1 MEGTNDDYKKLS
13 EYKNLTH
20 KFDKMMKALY
30 GQRGAQLD
38 IDILASDEAQ
48 SFINAHAG
56 ILDSTFK
63 QVRMT
68 DKMRERLTRSNYIF
82 SGIKTFHELNE
93 AFPSL
98 LDENGDRKPFER
110 FLNDVRKIDET
121 YNAGYLHAEYNFV
134 QASAEM
140 AAKWEQYSEDG
151 DRYLLQYRTA
161 HDDKV
166 RPEHAAL
173 DRITLPMS
181 DPFWESYYPP
191 NGWNC
196 FVAGT
201 PVLTMDGWKGIES
214 IKKGDL
220 VIGGS
225 GKVRKVIGTHARTVD
240 DELFSVITKGAMAT
254 CTPNHRFSTPHGWVE
269 ARSLHKGD
277 IIIQVGEN
285 STLHLV
291 VHAIANTRTL
301 LRYGLMACVRKWK
314 AIASLA
320 VDDKVDVGNEKV
332 NDVTSKKL
340 SRLEWK
346 AYCRQ
351 VVSYDF
357 LAFAQWCTECAHA
370 LWVKPAS
377 GKGML
382 QRLRLHV
389 RAKKGR
395 ARFQLLSYAT
405 NEVAVGLGLTLAYM
419 ETLGG
424 KLMVGLRKS
433 LARFLSSVGVVYPL
447 SSDRLTTMSD
457 GNAKVGKEAMH
468 GSTIDVPMGTKPS
481 ETALL
486 CDVPVFC
493 GIKDIHAFDGFNSF
507 FDFLRNTFFHNRY
520 VLVEGKVTKK
530 KRETTVYN
538 LSIFKDESYIV
549 PIGITHN
556 CRCTVVQV
564 RRGKYEETPHN
575 EAMSRGEEVL
585 NGEKLSIFRFN
596 SGKQGKTMPDYN
608 PYTIKRCNDCDVAKG
623 KLGLVNEIVDNQL
636 CAACRLNHQC
646 WSRKEENAPEV
657 FYDCEV
663 SNGKLRVSSKHG
675 KTEKKENVRI
685 GTYLAEK
692 YGYNIDLIANPSDR
706 KTADSLNKSLG
717 YEQEY
722 KVNSTPSKG
731 SIDSAIRKASKQADS
746 IILSIESEISLGD
759 VANALSDRVRRS
771 GNITEITIILWNDK
785 KDLTYTRE
793 QILSPTFKIRPEDFK

>member
-1 MEGTNDDYKKLS
+1 
-13 EYKNLTH
+13 
-20 KFDKMMKALY
+20 MKALY

-121 YNAGYLHAEYNFV
+121 YNANYLHAEYNFV

-191 NGWNC
+191 
-196 FVAGT
+196 
-201 PVLTMDGWKGIES
+201 
-214 IKKGDL
+214 
-220 VIGGS
+220 
-225 GKVRKVIGTHARTVD
+225 
-240 DELFSVITKGAMAT
+240 
-254 CTPNHRFSTPHGWVE
+254 
-269 ARSLHKGD
+269 
-277 IIIQVGEN
+277 
-285 STLHLV
+285 
-291 VHAIANTRTL
+291 
-301 LRYGLMACVRKWK
+301 
-314 AIASLA
+314 
-320 VDDKVDVGNEKV
+320 
-332 NDVTSKKL
+332 L
-340 SRLEWK
+340 SW
-346 AYCRQ
+346 
-351 VVSYDF
+351 
-357 LAFAQWCTECAHA
+357 
-370 LWVKPAS
+370 
-377 GKGML
+377 
-382 QRLRLHV
+382 
-389 RAKKGR
+389 
-395 ARFQLLSYAT
+395 
-405 NEVAVGLGLTLAYM
+405 
-419 ETLGG
+419 
-424 KLMVGLRKS
+424 
-433 LARFLSSVGVVYPL
+433 
-447 SSDRLTTMSD
+447 
-457 GNAKVGKEAMH
+457 
-468 GSTIDVPMGTKPS
+468 
-481 ETALL
+481 
-486 CDVPVFC
+486 
-493 GIKDIHAFDGFNSF
+493 
-507 FDFLRNTFFHNRY
+507 
-520 VLVEGKVTKK
+520 
-530 KRETTVYN
+530 
-538 LSIFKDESYIV
+538 
-549 PIGITHN
+549 N
-556 CRCTVVQV
+556 CRCSVVQV

-575 EAMSRGEEVL
+575 EAMSRGEEAFA
-585 NGEKLSIFRFN
+585 NNEKLNMFRFN
-596 SGKQGKTMPDYN
+596 SGIQGKTMPDYN

-657 FYDCEV
+657 FYNCEV

-692 YGYNIDLIANPSDR
+692 YGYDIDLIANPSDR

-722 KVNSTPSKG
+722 KVSKTPTKS
-731 SIDSAIRKASKQADS
+731 SIDRLLRTGKDQSGNIV
-746 IILSIESEISLGD
+746 LSIESDISLSD
-759 VANALSDRVRRS
+759 VASAFRDRVRRAE
-771 GNITEITIILWNDK
+771 NIKRITLILWNEQ
-785 KDLTYTRE
+785 KDVTLTRE
-793 QILSPTFKIRPEDFK
+793 EVLMPHFKIRPEDFR

>member
-1 MEGTNDDYKKLS
+1 
-13 EYKNLTH
+13 
-20 KFDKMMKALY
+20 MKALY

-98 LDENGDRKPFER
+98 LDEDGNRKPFER

-173 DRITLPMS
+173 DRITLPMG

-191 NGWNC
+191 
-196 FVAGT
+196 
-201 PVLTMDGWKGIES
+201 
-214 IKKGDL
+214 
-220 VIGGS
+220 
-225 GKVRKVIGTHARTVD
+225 
-240 DELFSVITKGAMAT
+240 
-254 CTPNHRFSTPHGWVE
+254 
-269 ARSLHKGD
+269 
-277 IIIQVGEN
+277 
-285 STLHLV
+285 
-291 VHAIANTRTL
+291 
-301 LRYGLMACVRKWK
+301 
-314 AIASLA
+314 
-320 VDDKVDVGNEKV
+320 
-332 NDVTSKKL
+332 L
-340 SRLEWK
+340 SW
-346 AYCRQ
+346 
-351 VVSYDF
+351 
-357 LAFAQWCTECAHA
+357 
-370 LWVKPAS
+370 
-377 GKGML
+377 
-382 QRLRLHV
+382 
-389 RAKKGR
+389 
-395 ARFQLLSYAT
+395 
-405 NEVAVGLGLTLAYM
+405 
-419 ETLGG
+419 
-424 KLMVGLRKS
+424 
-433 LARFLSSVGVVYPL
+433 
-447 SSDRLTTMSD
+447 
-457 GNAKVGKEAMH
+457 
-468 GSTIDVPMGTKPS
+468 
-481 ETALL
+481 
-486 CDVPVFC
+486 
-493 GIKDIHAFDGFNSF
+493 
-507 FDFLRNTFFHNRY
+507 
-520 VLVEGKVTKK
+520 
-530 KRETTVYN
+530 
-538 LSIFKDESYIV
+538 
-549 PIGITHN
+549 N
-556 CRCTVVQV
+556 CRCSVVQV

-575 EAMSRGEEVL
+575 EAMSRGEEAFA
-585 NGEKLSIFRFN
+585 NNEKLNMFRFN
-596 SGKQGKTMPDYN
+596 SGIQGKTMPDYN

-692 YGYNIDLIANPSDR
+692 YGYDIDLIANPSDR

-722 KVNSTPSKG
+722 KVSKTPTKS
-731 SIDSAIRKASKQADS
+731 SIDRLLRTGKDQSDNIV
-746 IILSIESEISLGD
+746 LSIESDISLSD
-759 VANALSDRVRRS
+759 IASAFRDRVRRAE
-771 GNITEITIILWNDK
+771 NIKRITLILWNEQ
-785 KDLTYTRE
+785 KDITLTRE
-793 QILSPTFKIRPEDFK
+793 EVLTPHFKIRPEDFR

>member
-1 MEGTNDDYKKLS
+1 
-13 EYKNLTH
+13 
-20 KFDKMMKALY
+20 MMKALY

-63 QVRMT
+63 QVRMS

-121 YNAGYLHAEYNFV
+121 YNANYLHAEYNFV

-191 NGWNC
+191 
-196 FVAGT
+196 
-201 PVLTMDGWKGIES
+201 
-214 IKKGDL
+214 
-220 VIGGS
+220 
-225 GKVRKVIGTHARTVD
+225 
-240 DELFSVITKGAMAT
+240 
-254 CTPNHRFSTPHGWVE
+254 
-269 ARSLHKGD
+269 
-277 IIIQVGEN
+277 
-285 STLHLV
+285 
-291 VHAIANTRTL
+291 
-301 LRYGLMACVRKWK
+301 
-314 AIASLA
+314 
-320 VDDKVDVGNEKV
+320 
-332 NDVTSKKL
+332 L
-340 SRLEWK
+340 SW
-346 AYCRQ
+346 
-351 VVSYDF
+351 
-357 LAFAQWCTECAHA
+357 
-370 LWVKPAS
+370 
-377 GKGML
+377 
-382 QRLRLHV
+382 
-389 RAKKGR
+389 
-395 ARFQLLSYAT
+395 
-405 NEVAVGLGLTLAYM
+405 
-419 ETLGG
+419 
-424 KLMVGLRKS
+424 
-433 LARFLSSVGVVYPL
+433 
-447 SSDRLTTMSD
+447 
-457 GNAKVGKEAMH
+457 
-468 GSTIDVPMGTKPS
+468 
-481 ETALL
+481 
-486 CDVPVFC
+486 
-493 GIKDIHAFDGFNSF
+493 
-507 FDFLRNTFFHNRY
+507 
-520 VLVEGKVTKK
+520 
-530 KRETTVYN
+530 
-538 LSIFKDESYIV
+538 
-549 PIGITHN
+549 N
-556 CRCTVVQV
+556 CRCSVVQV

-575 EAMSRGEEVL
+575 EAMSRGEEAFA
-585 NGEKLSIFRFN
+585 NNEKLNMFRFN
-596 SGKQGKTMPDYN
+596 SGIQGKTMPDYN

-692 YGYNIDLIANPSDR
+692 YGYDIDLIANPSDR

-722 KVNSTPSKG
+722 KVSKTPTKS
-731 SIDSAIRKASKQADS
+731 SIDRLLRTGKDQSGNIV
-746 IILSIESEISLGD
+746 LSIESDISLSD
-759 VANALSDRVRRS
+759 VASAFRDRVRRAE
-771 GNITEITIILWNDK
+771 NIKRITLILWNEQ
-785 KDLTYTRE
+785 KDVTLTRE
-793 QILSPTFKIRPEDFK
+793 EVLMPHFKIRPEDFR

>member
-1 MEGTNDDYKKLS
+1 MR
-13 EYKNLTH
+13 
-20 KFDKMMKALY
+20 ALY

-121 YNAGYLHAEYNFV
+121 YNANYLHAEYNFV

-191 NGWNC
+191 
-196 FVAGT
+196 
-201 PVLTMDGWKGIES
+201 
-214 IKKGDL
+214 
-220 VIGGS
+220 
-225 GKVRKVIGTHARTVD
+225 
-240 DELFSVITKGAMAT
+240 
-254 CTPNHRFSTPHGWVE
+254 
-269 ARSLHKGD
+269 
-277 IIIQVGEN
+277 
-285 STLHLV
+285 
-291 VHAIANTRTL
+291 
-301 LRYGLMACVRKWK
+301 
-314 AIASLA
+314 
-320 VDDKVDVGNEKV
+320 
-332 NDVTSKKL
+332 L
-340 SRLEWK
+340 SW
-346 AYCRQ
+346 
-351 VVSYDF
+351 
-357 LAFAQWCTECAHA
+357 
-370 LWVKPAS
+370 
-377 GKGML
+377 
-382 QRLRLHV
+382 
-389 RAKKGR
+389 
-395 ARFQLLSYAT
+395 
-405 NEVAVGLGLTLAYM
+405 
-419 ETLGG
+419 
-424 KLMVGLRKS
+424 
-433 LARFLSSVGVVYPL
+433 
-447 SSDRLTTMSD
+447 
-457 GNAKVGKEAMH
+457 
-468 GSTIDVPMGTKPS
+468 
-481 ETALL
+481 
-486 CDVPVFC
+486 
-493 GIKDIHAFDGFNSF
+493 
-507 FDFLRNTFFHNRY
+507 
-520 VLVEGKVTKK
+520 
-530 KRETTVYN
+530 
-538 LSIFKDESYIV
+538 
-549 PIGITHN
+549 N
-556 CRCTVVQV
+556 CRCSVVQV

-575 EAMSRGEEVL
+575 EAMSRGEEAFA
-585 NGEKLSIFRFN
+585 NNEKLNMFRFN
-596 SGKQGKTMPDYN
+596 SGIQGKTMPDYN

-692 YGYNIDLIANPSDR
+692 YGYDIDLIANPSDR

-722 KVNSTPSKG
+722 KVSKTPTKS
-731 SIDSAIRKASKQADS
+731 SIDRLLRTGKDQSGNIV
-746 IILSIESEISLGD
+746 LSIESDISLSD
-759 VANALSDRVRRS
+759 VASAFRDRVRRAE
-771 GNITEITIILWNDK
+771 NIKRITLILWNEQ
-785 KDLTYTRE
+785 KDVTLTRE
-793 QILSPTFKIRPEDFK
+793 EVLMPHFKIRPEDFR

>member
-1 MEGTNDDYKKLS
+1 
-13 EYKNLTH
+13 
-20 KFDKMMKALY
+20 MKALY

-98 LDENGDRKPFER
+98 LDEDGNRKPFER

-191 NGWNC
+191 
-196 FVAGT
+196 
-201 PVLTMDGWKGIES
+201 
-214 IKKGDL
+214 
-220 VIGGS
+220 
-225 GKVRKVIGTHARTVD
+225 
-240 DELFSVITKGAMAT
+240 
-254 CTPNHRFSTPHGWVE
+254 
-269 ARSLHKGD
+269 
-277 IIIQVGEN
+277 
-285 STLHLV
+285 
-291 VHAIANTRTL
+291 
-301 LRYGLMACVRKWK
+301 
-314 AIASLA
+314 
-320 VDDKVDVGNEKV
+320 
-332 NDVTSKKL
+332 L
-340 SRLEWK
+340 SW
-346 AYCRQ
+346 
-351 VVSYDF
+351 
-357 LAFAQWCTECAHA
+357 
-370 LWVKPAS
+370 
-377 GKGML
+377 
-382 QRLRLHV
+382 
-389 RAKKGR
+389 
-395 ARFQLLSYAT
+395 
-405 NEVAVGLGLTLAYM
+405 
-419 ETLGG
+419 
-424 KLMVGLRKS
+424 
-433 LARFLSSVGVVYPL
+433 
-447 SSDRLTTMSD
+447 
-457 GNAKVGKEAMH
+457 
-468 GSTIDVPMGTKPS
+468 
-481 ETALL
+481 
-486 CDVPVFC
+486 
-493 GIKDIHAFDGFNSF
+493 
-507 FDFLRNTFFHNRY
+507 
-520 VLVEGKVTKK
+520 
-530 KRETTVYN
+530 
-538 LSIFKDESYIV
+538 
-549 PIGITHN
+549 N
-556 CRCTVVQV
+556 CRCSVVQV

-575 EAMSRGEEVL
+575 EAMSRGEEAFA
-585 NGEKLSIFRFN
+585 NNEKLNMFRFN
-596 SGKQGKTMPDYN
+596 SGIQGKTMPDYN

-692 YGYNIDLIANPSDR
+692 YGYDIDLIANPSDR

-722 KVNSTPSKG
+722 KVSKTPTKS
-731 SIDSAIRKASKQADS
+731 SIDRLLRTGKDQSGNIV
-746 IILSIESEISLGD
+746 LSIESDISLSD
-759 VANALSDRVRRS
+759 VASAFRDRVRRAE
-771 GNITEITIILWNDK
+771 NIKRITLILWNEQ
-785 KDLTYTRE
+785 KDVTLTRE
-793 QILSPTFKIRPEDFK
+793 EVLMPHFKIRPEDFR

>member
-1 MEGTNDDYKKLS
+1 
-13 EYKNLTH
+13 
-20 KFDKMMKALY
+20 MMKALY

-121 YNAGYLHAEYNFV
+121 YNSNYLRAEYNFV

-191 NGWNC
+191 
-196 FVAGT
+196 
-201 PVLTMDGWKGIES
+201 
-214 IKKGDL
+214 
-220 VIGGS
+220 
-225 GKVRKVIGTHARTVD
+225 
-240 DELFSVITKGAMAT
+240 
-254 CTPNHRFSTPHGWVE
+254 
-269 ARSLHKGD
+269 
-277 IIIQVGEN
+277 
-285 STLHLV
+285 
-291 VHAIANTRTL
+291 
-301 LRYGLMACVRKWK
+301 
-314 AIASLA
+314 
-320 VDDKVDVGNEKV
+320 
-332 NDVTSKKL
+332 L
-340 SRLEWK
+340 SW
-346 AYCRQ
+346 
-351 VVSYDF
+351 
-357 LAFAQWCTECAHA
+357 
-370 LWVKPAS
+370 
-377 GKGML
+377 
-382 QRLRLHV
+382 
-389 RAKKGR
+389 
-395 ARFQLLSYAT
+395 
-405 NEVAVGLGLTLAYM
+405 
-419 ETLGG
+419 
-424 KLMVGLRKS
+424 
-433 LARFLSSVGVVYPL
+433 
-447 SSDRLTTMSD
+447 
-457 GNAKVGKEAMH
+457 
-468 GSTIDVPMGTKPS
+468 
-481 ETALL
+481 
-486 CDVPVFC
+486 
-493 GIKDIHAFDGFNSF
+493 
-507 FDFLRNTFFHNRY
+507 
-520 VLVEGKVTKK
+520 
-530 KRETTVYN
+530 
-538 LSIFKDESYIV
+538 
-549 PIGITHN
+549 N
-556 CRCTVVQV
+556 CRCSVVQV

-575 EAMSRGEEVL
+575 EAMSRGEEAFA
-585 NGEKLSIFRFN
+585 NNEKLNMFRFN
-596 SGKQGKTMPDYN
+596 SGIQGKTMPDYN

-692 YGYNIDLIANPSDR
+692 YGYDIDLIANPSDR

-722 KVNSTPSKG
+722 KVSKTPTKS
-731 SIDSAIRKASKQADS
+731 SIDRLLRTGKDQSGNIV
-746 IILSIESEISLGD
+746 LSIESDISLSD
-759 VANALSDRVRRS
+759 VASAFRDRVRRAE
-771 GNITEITIILWNDK
+771 NIKRITLILWNEQ
-785 KDLTYTRE
+785 KDVTLTRE
-793 QILSPTFKIRPEDFK
+793 EVLMPHFKIRPEDFR

>member
-1 MEGTNDDYKKLS
+1 MEGTNDDYKKQS

-191 NGWNC
+191 
-196 FVAGT
+196 
-201 PVLTMDGWKGIES
+201 
-214 IKKGDL
+214 
-220 VIGGS
+220 
-225 GKVRKVIGTHARTVD
+225 
-240 DELFSVITKGAMAT
+240 
-254 CTPNHRFSTPHGWVE
+254 
-269 ARSLHKGD
+269 
-277 IIIQVGEN
+277 
-285 STLHLV
+285 
-291 VHAIANTRTL
+291 
-301 LRYGLMACVRKWK
+301 
-314 AIASLA
+314 
-320 VDDKVDVGNEKV
+320 
-332 NDVTSKKL
+332 L
-340 SRLEWK
+340 SW
-346 AYCRQ
+346 
-351 VVSYDF
+351 
-357 LAFAQWCTECAHA
+357 
-370 LWVKPAS
+370 
-377 GKGML
+377 
-382 QRLRLHV
+382 
-389 RAKKGR
+389 
-395 ARFQLLSYAT
+395 
-405 NEVAVGLGLTLAYM
+405 
-419 ETLGG
+419 
-424 KLMVGLRKS
+424 
-433 LARFLSSVGVVYPL
+433 
-447 SSDRLTTMSD
+447 
-457 GNAKVGKEAMH
+457 
-468 GSTIDVPMGTKPS
+468 
-481 ETALL
+481 
-486 CDVPVFC
+486 
-493 GIKDIHAFDGFNSF
+493 
-507 FDFLRNTFFHNRY
+507 
-520 VLVEGKVTKK
+520 
-530 KRETTVYN
+530 
-538 LSIFKDESYIV
+538 
-549 PIGITHN
+549 N
-556 CRCTVVQV
+556 CRCSVVQV

-575 EAMSRGEEVL
+575 EAMSRGEEAFA
-585 NGEKLSIFRFN
+585 NNEKLNMFRFN
-596 SGKQGKTMPDYN
+596 SGIQGKTMPDYN

-692 YGYNIDLIANPSDR
+692 YGYDIDLIANPSDR

-722 KVNSTPSKG
+722 KVSKTPTKS
-731 SIDSAIRKASKQADS
+731 SIDRLLRTGKDQSGNIV
-746 IILSIESEISLGD
+746 LSIESDISLSD
-759 VANALSDRVRRS
+759 VASAFRDRVRRAE
-771 GNITEITIILWNDK
+771 NIKRITLILWNEQ
-785 KDLTYTRE
+785 KDVTLTRE
-793 QILSPTFKIRPEDFK
+793 EVLMPHFKIRPEDFR

>member
-1 MEGTNDDYKKLS
+1 
-13 EYKNLTH
+13 
-20 KFDKMMKALY
+20 MMRALY
-30 GQRGAQLD
+30 GQRGAQLN

-68 DKMRERLTRSNYIF
+68 DKMRERLTRSDYIF

-121 YNAGYLHAEYNFV
+121 YNANYLHAEYNFV

-254 CTPNHRFSTPHGWVE
+254 CTPNHRFCTPHGWVE

-320 VDDKVDVGNEKV
+320 VNDKVEGRNEEV

-340 SRLEWK
+340 
-346 AYCRQ
+346 
-351 VVSYDF
+351 
-357 LAFAQWCTECAHA
+357 
-370 LWVKPAS
+370 
-377 GKGML
+377 
-382 QRLRLHV
+382 
-389 RAKKGR
+389 
-395 ARFQLLSYAT
+395 
-405 NEVAVGLGLTLAYM
+405 
-419 ETLGG
+419 
-424 KLMVGLRKS
+424 
-433 LARFLSSVGVVYPL
+433 
-447 SSDRLTTMSD
+447 
-457 GNAKVGKEAMH
+457 
-468 GSTIDVPMGTKPS
+468 S

-608 PYTIKRCNDCDVAKG
+608 PYTIKRCTDCDVAKG

-636 CAACRLNHQC
+636 CAACRCVYSCQ
-646 WSRKEENAPEV
+646 SRGSYTLDAQFGERLKISNLADKTEVEENTRAAHALLSSFPNMSVQIRKHVLEDGVKNPEYLINEKV
-657 FYDCEV
+657 ADRKGIESTNGIASGFKKAIKQGCEV
-663 SNGKLRVSSKHG
+663 VVLDLDMHPKRF
-675 KTEKKENVRI
+675 EKFPSIRLASGINNRYVDFKSGIIKECYVIYRNKAV
-685 GTYLAEK
+685 L
-692 YGYNIDLIANPSDR
+692 IDEGFFTDDI
-706 KTADSLNKSLG
+706 
-717 YEQEY
+717 
-722 KVNSTPSKG
+722 
-731 SIDSAIRKASKQADS
+731 KASKEK
-746 IILSIESEISLGD
+746 IKKELEKIKGD
-759 VANALSDRVRRS
+759 
-771 GNITEITIILWNDK
+771 
-785 KDLTYTRE
+785 
-793 QILSPTFKIRPEDFK
+793 